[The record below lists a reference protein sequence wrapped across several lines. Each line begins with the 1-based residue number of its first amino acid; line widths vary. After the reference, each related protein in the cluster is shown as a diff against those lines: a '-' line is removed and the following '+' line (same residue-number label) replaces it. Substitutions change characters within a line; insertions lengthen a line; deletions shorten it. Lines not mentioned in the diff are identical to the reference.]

1 MKKKKKSTHVEA
13 AGVRVRIFKRGDTYW
28 LDVRHGLTRTKKS
41 AKTSN
46 LATAKA
52 NAIASAKEIAVQILT
67 GVTPDTVTLG
77 QLFAAYAKQKEGT
90 QKKQWKRA
98 AETRTALF
106 VAAWGE
112 TVPVAQIS
120 ASSVDKYCA
129 ERRAGRIAPPLR
141 AKRIASG
148 QTPPAL
154 RDGALDSDFSWL
166 SSVFNWAHGH
176 KLPSGKRLL
185 ENNPLHDCKGKLPK
199 EKKEMI
205 RRPKASEDRYLRT
218 LAHADTVDPDGRLRL
233 ILTLARLT
241 GRRESAII
249 QLRVSDVLRTTQAVE
264 HALAAAGLD
273 EDDAKNMPKGAIR
286 WRPETDKQGVLHITP
301 ISATARAALDRYLTQ
316 HPRIGDVPLFPG
328 PRDSERPISRV
339 LAARWLLRAEVL
351 ADLPKLLGGTF
362 HPYRRLWASE
372 RKHLADVD
380 VAAAGGWGSTK
391 TLTIY
396 QSSDPAGVLAA
407 VVNAG

>member
-1 MKKKKKSTHVEA
+1 MKKRKKSTHVEA

-41 AKTSN
+41 AKTSDRTTAEAN
-46 LATAKA
+46 ATAL
-52 NAIASAKEIAVQILT
+52 AKEIAKQELT
-67 GVTPDTVTLG
+67 GVEPDTVTLG
-77 QLFAAYAKQKEGT
+77 QVFAAYAKQKEGK
-90 QKKQWKRA
+90 QKPQWKRA
-98 AETRTALF
+98 AETRTTLF
-106 VAAWGE
+106 IAAWGE
-112 TVPVAQIS
+112 TFPVAQIS
-120 ASSVDKYCA
+120 PSSVDTYCA

-166 SSVFNWAHGH
+166 ASVFNWARGH

-185 ENNPLHDCKGKLPK
+185 EHNPLHDCKKVLPRETK
-199 EKKEMI
+199 QMI
-205 RRPKASEDRYLRT
+205 RRPKASEDRYVRT

-233 ILTLARLT
+233 ILALARYT

-249 QLRVSDVLRTTQAVE
+249 QLRVSDILRTPQAVE
-264 HALAAAGLD
+264 NALAAAG
-273 EDDAKNMPKGAIR
+273 EDVADAASMPKGAIR
-286 WRPETDKQGVLHITP
+286 WSAATDKMGVLHITP
-301 ISATARAALDRYLTQ
+301 ISDKARAALDRYLTQ

-328 PRDSERPISRV
+328 PRDSEHPISRV

-407 VVNAG
+407 VVNG